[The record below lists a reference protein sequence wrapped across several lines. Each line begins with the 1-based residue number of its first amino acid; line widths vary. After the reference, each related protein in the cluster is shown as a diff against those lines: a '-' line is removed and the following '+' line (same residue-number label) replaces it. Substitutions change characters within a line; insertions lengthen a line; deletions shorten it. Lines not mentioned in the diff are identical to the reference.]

1 MEEKQREGLIKD
13 TVRDTGFEKAAKFL
27 IVLGKEEASRILKQL
42 SHEEIEGIVKEIA
55 RIRKVE
61 HREAEKIIKEFG
73 YLMKTPGNWAQ
84 GGLERAREMLFTA
97 FGTEK
102 GNEMF
107 TKIQDRTLKDPFSF
121 LYDLDFAQVMSLL
134 KHESV
139 PVIGAILSYME
150 PRFAAKILTALP
162 TAVQKSVAGRIA
174 RITKI
179 SPEILRK
186 AEKSLKEKI
195 KTQGEVTSQEIDG
208 QEALISIMKFLNL
221 GTEKMILEEL
231 AGVDPE
237 LSQSLKERLFTM
249 DVTLRMRDMDLQSIL
264 RDFTDQEIALLL
276 KGQDE
281 DIKRTILKNLS
292 ERRKLIVKAEYDA
305 LGKVKKSDADGMARD
320 FLNYI
325 RKSVEK
331 GDTLIME
338 KDDEYV

>member
-27 IVLGKEEASRILKQL
+27 IVLGKKEASRILKHL
-42 SHEEIEGIVKEIA
+42 SQEEIEGVAGEIA

-61 HREAEKIIKEFG
+61 HREAVKIIKEFG
-73 YLMKTPGNWAQ
+73 YLMKIPENRAQ

-97 FGTEK
+97 FGEEK
-102 GNEMF
+102 GKKMF
-107 TKIQDRTLKDPFSF
+107 EKIQERTIKDPFSF
-121 LYDLDFAQVMSLL
+121 LYDLDFSQVMSLL